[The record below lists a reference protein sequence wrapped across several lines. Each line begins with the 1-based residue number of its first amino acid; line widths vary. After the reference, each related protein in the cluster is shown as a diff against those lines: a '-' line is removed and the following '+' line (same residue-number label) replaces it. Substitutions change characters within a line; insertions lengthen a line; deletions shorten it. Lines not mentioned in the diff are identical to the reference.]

1 MLDWFVKAYEC
12 AGGWCYFGERVC
24 SNYIPWHYLIGAI
37 ILFYS
42 IIYLLTKF
50 RKGGLF
56 GVPRDL
62 Q

>member
-1 MLDWFVKAYEC
+1 MDWYIFWIIIGLC
-12 AGGWCYFGERVC
+12 CIFGSV
-24 SNYIPWHYLIGAI
+24 
-37 ILFYS
+37 S

-62 Q
+62 C